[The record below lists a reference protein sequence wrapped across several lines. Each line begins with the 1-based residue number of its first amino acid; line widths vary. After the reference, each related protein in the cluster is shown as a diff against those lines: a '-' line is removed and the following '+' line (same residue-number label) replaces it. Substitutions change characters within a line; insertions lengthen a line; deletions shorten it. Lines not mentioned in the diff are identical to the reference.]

1 MSDSYEKN
9 SWFTKCHHVYYLI
22 LGWDVD
28 GYFHEVD
35 SFKVEYHKFSVEFSG
50 NNVKAYS
57 LGNVTDFGRVRSKN
71 NTLIK
76 ESVTQT
82 EVLAIDDESIYFD
95 KNIVN
100 IR

>member
-1 MSDSYEKN
+1 MKKIVGLLSVIMSIILLTGCLKDNISDDLQGE
-9 SWFTKCHHVYYLI
+9 WRL

-71 NTLIK
+71 NTLINLPI
-76 ESVTQT
+76 S
-82 EVLAIDDESIYFD
+82 LL
-95 KNIVN
+95 